1 MIAIQDFKKSNDSIF
16 IILDTKGIGEM
27 IDYLNFIKKASS
39 MHLNKG
45 NELSINNQNIDD
57 NMLLISHVKIINL
70 DIL

>member
-39 MHLNKG
+39 MQLNKG